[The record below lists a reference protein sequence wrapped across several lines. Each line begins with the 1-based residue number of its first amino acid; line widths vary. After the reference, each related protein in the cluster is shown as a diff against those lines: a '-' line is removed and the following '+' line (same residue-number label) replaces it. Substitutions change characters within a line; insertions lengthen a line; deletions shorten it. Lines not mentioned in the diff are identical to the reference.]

1 MHQNSSPCL
10 PCSLPPRKRGCLWL
24 LLLLILGALPGPEVP
39 RTIDP
44 ASATVATINGQPL
57 SLKDVEDALLRK
69 EGIEQAQKL
78 LAEVIKATDWTTLK
92 DDEVVLVVS
101 GRSITKRDV
110 VLSLI
115 RQGVGKVR
123 EDLISIRAVQQVL
136 AAEGI
141 VVGQEQAQA
150 TWNRME
156 RQFWKSQEA
165 RGNDRI
171 DFASWIRTKEG
182 MEPDQYMRE
191 DAFRMLA
198 GVQELVIRRVAKD
211 TKEADLR
218 HWHDLYRQRFD
229 EAEGVHLSL
238 IHIPFDTAVQPIPE
252 EEKIKRYRV
261 MRLLHKN
268 IQSSNPPFAV
278 AWQGFGR
285 SYDAYAKPGGDLGWV
300 GRDGKRDP
308 AQARPVPPG
317 VLEKVFALD
326 RGFPVLL
333 EPIQAA
339 DGVDLVLV
347 HGRRS
352 FKSIPF
358 EAVRQK
364 VVEDMVADQMEAR
377 TAAILREIIP
387 QADVQRMSLPEIIR
401 ARAGLD
407 LPAAP

>member
-1 MHQNSSPCL
+1 MHQNSSPSSR
-10 PCSLPPRKRGCLWL
+10 CSLPPFERCCLWL
-24 LLLLILGALPGPEVP
+24 LVLMLGALPAPEAP

-44 ASATVATINGQPL
+44 GSATVAVINGQPL
-57 SLKDVEDALLRK
+57 SLKDVEDAMLRK

-78 LAEVIKATDWTTLK
+78 LAEIIKATDWTTLK
-92 DDEVVLVVS
+92 DDEVVLMVA

-141 VVGQEQAQA
+141 VVGQEQVQA
-150 TWNRME
+150 TWSRME
-156 RQFWKSQEA
+156 RQFWKSQEL

-191 DAFRMLA
+191 EAFRMLA
-198 GVQELVIRRVAKD
+198 GVQELVIRKVARE

-229 EAEGVHLSL
+229 EAEGVHLSV
-238 IHIPFDTAVQPIPE
+238 IHVPFDNKIQPIPE
-252 EEKIKRYRV
+252 DEKLKRFRV

-268 IQSSNPPFAV
+268 IQGSNPPFAV

-285 SYDAYAKPGGDLGWV
+285 SYDSYAKAGGDIGWV

-308 AQARPVPPG
+308 PQARPVPPG
-317 VLEKVFALD
+317 VLEKAFPLEQ
-326 RGFPVLL
+326 GFPVLL
-333 EPIQAA
+333 EPILAA
-339 DGVDLVLV
+339 DGIDLVLV
-347 HGRRS
+347 HGHRP

-358 EAVRQK
+358 EAARKK
-364 VVEDMVADQMEAR
+364 VIEDMIADQMEAR

-387 QADVQRMSLPEIIR
+387 QADVQRLSLPEIIR
-401 ARAGLD
+401 ARAGQEQ
-407 LPAAP
+407 PAQP